1 MKDSRYRIILYVIVV
16 AILSTIGIQ
25 VYWNYKN
32 YLINKQQ
39 LVNDVQVSLDKAV
52 DDYYAQ
58 LAEKTT
64 FGFAF
69 KGDLKKDAFDD
80 HEELQEI
87 ISQIEKARKEHKNL
101 DSLDFKSHQGISI
114 FKSAKADS
122 LLVTYNSPDSI
133 NIESE
138 KLLKGYFTTKNFSS
152 TPDSIKLKNI
162 ELLTSKIVI
171 SISNDSLVLKE
182 IDSLLSSELKR
193 KNINIDYWIAYK
205 DRNNKVRTFNK
216 FEIFKPENDSLA
228 QKKLL
233 KTTSKSTFLPKG
245 SLLEIYFS
253 NETKI
258 ILKRI
263 LRGILISAL
272 LVLVVISSLYYL
284 LKTIKNQKQLAEVK
298 NDLISNITHEFKTP
312 IATIGVA
319 LESIKDFNVIDDKE
333 KTKSYL
339 DMSANQL
346 SKLNVMVE
354 KLLETA
360 TLDGDS
366 LQLTKEKI
374 DIIELVSTIIQ
385 KHNMQTDHK
394 TILFNPKQELVIA
407 NVDVFHLENAI
418 NNILDNA
425 IKYGGDTIT
434 IDVSQTSFAFTV
446 SISDNGNTLTKAHQ
460 EKIFE
465 KFYRVSKGN
474 THDVRGF
481 GIGLYY
487 AKKIAEKHGGII
499 KLNLSNNQTTFKIS
513 IPNE

>member
-1 MKDSRYRIILYVIVV
+1 MKDSRYRVILYVIVV
-16 AILSTIGIQ
+16 VILSTIGIQ

-39 LVNDVQVSLDKAV
+39 LVNDVQISLDKAV

-69 KGDLKKDAFDD
+69 KSDLKKDTFDD
-80 HEELQEI
+80 HGELQEI
-87 ISQIEKARKEHKNL
+87 ISQIEKARKEHKSF
-101 DSLDFKSHQGISI
+101 DSLNLESHKGISI
-114 FKSAKADS
+114 FKGAKADS
-122 LLVTYNSPDSI
+122 LLVTYNSDSI
-133 NIESE
+133 NVKSK
-138 KLLKGYFTTKNFSS
+138 KLLKGDFTS
-152 TPDSIKLKNI
+152 TSDSIKLKNI

-171 SISNDSLVLKE
+171 SINNDSLVLEE

-193 KNINIDYWIAYK
+193 KHINIDYWITYK
-205 DRNNKVRTFNK
+205 DRNNKIRTYNK
-216 FEIFKPENDSLA
+216 FEIFKQNNDSLI

-233 KTTSKSTFLPKG
+233 KTASKSTFLPKG
-245 SLLEIYFS
+245 SLLEIHFS

-263 LRGILISAL
+263 LGGIFLSAL
-272 LVLVVISSLYYL
+272 LVLVVISSFYYL

-319 LESIKDFNVIDDKE
+319 LESIKNFNVIDDKE

-339 DMSANQL
+339 DMSSNQL

-366 LQLTKEKI
+366 LQLTKEKT
-374 DIIELVSTIIQ
+374 DIIELLHSIVN
-385 KHNMQTDHK
+385 KHQMQTDSK
-394 TILFNPKQELVIA
+394 TILFSPKQESVMA
-407 NVDVFHLENAI
+407 SVDVFHLENTI

-425 IKYGGDTIT
+425 IKYGGNTIS
-434 IDVSQTSFAFTV
+434 INLSQTPIAFTV
-446 SISDNGNTLTKAHQ
+446 VISDNGNTLTKIHK

-465 KFYRVSKGN
+465 KFYRVPKGN
-474 THDVRGF
+474 THDVKGF

-499 KLNLSNNQTTFKIS
+499 KLDLNNNLTTFKIS